1 MAEQLRIGF
10 VGVGLMGHGM
20 AKNLLAKGFPVSLL
34 GNRNR
39 APVEDL
45 VAKGATEAATP
56 RALAEATD
64 AVILCLP
71 NSAVVEQVVLGPD
84 GILEAARPGFALV
97 DSSTAEPGSTRRVG
111 AALAEKGADM
121 LDAPLTMT
129 PKEAEEGTLNVL
141 VGGEAAVLARLR
153 PAFDAYARNVFHI
166 GGLGAGHSLKLINN
180 FMSMTMSAL
189 VAEAAVTARANGVDL
204 GKLREVVSA
213 GAVNSGMFQKIMA
226 YAVDGD
232 ASGLQFAM
240 VNARKDVGY
249 YAAMAAAAGLPSP
262 FGSTALQLYT
272 LACSTGHG
280 QQHVPLIYDVMAEL
294 GGLEG
299 KAR

>member
-1 MAEQLRIGF
+1 MADTLRIGF

-20 AKNLLAKGFPVSLL
+20 ARNLLEKGFPVAVL

-45 VAKGATEAATP
+45 KARGAAEEASP
-56 RALAEATD
+56 RALAEVSD

-71 NSAVVEQVVLGPD
+71 NSAVVEAVVFGDD
-84 GILEAARPGFALV
+84 GILQAARPGFVLV
-97 DSSTAEPGSTRRVG
+97 DSTTADPASTRRVG
-111 AALAEKGADM
+111 AALAECGAAM

-129 PKEAEEGTLNVL
+129 PKEAEAGTLNVL
-141 VGGEAAVLARLR
+141 VGGEAAVLERLR

-166 GGLGAGHSLKLINN
+166 GALGSAHALKLINN
-180 FMSMTMSAL
+180 FMSMTISAL
-189 VAEAAVTARANGVDL
+189 TAEAATTARAAGVDL

-232 ASGLQFAM
+232 PSGLQFAM
-240 VNARKDVGY
+240 ANARKDVGY

-262 FGSTALQLYT
+262 FGSAALQLYT
-272 LACSTGHG
+272 LACAMGHG
-280 QQHVPLIYDVMAEL
+280 DEHVPLLVDVMAEL
-294 GGLEG
+294 GGLERSG
-299 KAR
+299 K

>member
-1 MAEQLRIGF
+1 MADRLRIGF

-20 AKNLLAKGFPVSLL
+20 ARNLLDKGFPVAVL

-45 VAKGATEAATP
+45 KARGAAEEASP
-56 RALAEATD
+56 RGLAEVSD

-71 NSAVVEQVVLGPD
+71 NSAVVEAVVFGDD
-84 GILEAARPGFALV
+84 GILQAARPGFVLV
-97 DSSTAEPGSTRRVG
+97 DSTTAEPGSTRRIG
-111 AALAEKGADM
+111 AALAERGADM

-129 PKEAEEGTLNVL
+129 PKEAEAGTLNVL
-141 VGGEAAVLARLR
+141 VGGEAAVLERLR

-166 GGLGAGHSLKLINN
+166 GALGSAHALKLINN
-180 FMSMTMSAL
+180 FMSMTISAL
-189 VAEAAVTARANGVDL
+189 TAEAATTARAAGVDL
-204 GKLREVVSA
+204 AKLREVVSA

-232 ASGLQFAM
+232 PSGLQFAM
-240 VNARKDVGY
+240 ANARKDVGY

-262 FGSTALQLYT
+262 FGSAALQLYT
-272 LACSTGHG
+272 LACATGHG
-280 QQHVPLIYDVMAEL
+280 DQHVPLLVDVMAEL
-294 GGLEG
+294 GGLERSG
-299 KAR
+299 K

>member
-1 MAEQLRIGF
+1 MADRLRIGF

-20 AKNLLAKGFPVSLL
+20 AKNLLAKGFPVAVL

-45 VAKGATEAATP
+45 KARGAAEEASP
-56 RALAEATD
+56 RALAEVSD

-71 NSAVVEQVVLGPD
+71 NSAIVESVVFGAD
-84 GILEAARPGFALV
+84 GILQAARPGFVLV
-97 DSSTAEPGSTRRVG
+97 DSSTAEPGSTQRIG
-111 AALAEKGADM
+111 AALAARGADM

-129 PKEAEEGTLNVL
+129 PKEAEAGTLNVL
-141 VGGEAAVLARLR
+141 AGGEAAVLERLR

-166 GGLGAGHSLKLINN
+166 GALGSAHALKLINN
-180 FMSMTMSAL
+180 FMSMTISAV
-189 VAEAAVTARANGVDL
+189 VAEAATTARAAGVDL

-232 ASGLQFAM
+232 PSGLQFAM
-240 VNARKDVGY
+240 ANARKDVGY
-249 YAAMAAAAGLPSP
+249 YANLAAAAGLPSP
-262 FGSTALQLYT
+262 FGSAALQLYT
-272 LACSTGHG
+272 LACATGHG
-280 QQHVPLIYDVMAEL
+280 DQHVPLLVDVMAEL
-294 GGLEG
+294 GGLERSG
-299 KAR
+299 T